1 MRRCISCSTRKS
13 SYPLNPLCNFKMFWS
28 EPTVATPDDIAA
40 ICNLE
45 READKL
51 GLLFFFQNHSMN
63 HVQGCW
69 ASNLVT
75 AKQKARFFQRFV
87 SSFNQ
92 SRCIFKPR
100 IQLWYPEMMSSWAK
114 CEVAANVHPDLRLVN
129 EKLKRYQA
137 VEWWGAISW
146 VDFMGQ
152 MHVYEI
158 YI

>member
-1 MRRCISCSTRKS
+1 
-13 SYPLNPLCNFKMFWS
+13 
-28 EPTVATPDDIAA
+28 
-40 ICNLE
+40 
-45 READKL
+45 
-51 GLLFFFQNHSMN
+51 
-63 HVQGCW
+63 
-69 ASNLVT
+69 
-75 AKQKARFFQRFV
+75 
-87 SSFNQ
+87 
-92 SRCIFKPR
+92 
-100 IQLWYPEMMSSWAK
+100 MMSSWAK